1 MAGHNILFSLPEVEM
16 KRVDAR
22 LIIKKDSVK
31 LGEMQISRGGIDY
44 YPRGRKVN
52 AITLKWTQL
61 DKILQKYEKGEIKL

>member
-22 LIIKKDSVK
+22 LIIKKDAAK

-44 YPRGRKVN
+44 YPKGRKTKP
-52 AITLKWTQL
+52 ITLTWTKL
-61 DKILQKYEKGEIKL
+61 DTLFRSLEK